1 MIEIILEINNIRNTQ
16 IIDEHLCNQK
26 FFFEKLNKIDKP
38 LEILIEEKNAKKQSM
53 NLRNKRDPIG
63 IKRIIREYNELV
75 SANKSTIDEMHTSF
89 IK

>member
-1 MIEIILEINNIRNTQ
+1 
-16 IIDEHLCNQK
+16 
-26 FFFEKLNKIDKP
+26 
-38 LEILIEEKNAKKQSM
+38 M